1 MGTKMRIAA
10 FDASPDKISSG
21 HELQNL
27 ENRKALLSAP
37 IRGLVN
43 TQSQDQPLGALR

>member
-1 MGTKMRIAA
+1 MGTEMRIAA

-27 ENRKALLSAP
+27 ENRRALLSAP
-37 IRGLVN
+37 TRNLVD
-43 TQSQDQPLGALR
+43 TQSQGQPLGALR

>member
-27 ENRKALLSAP
+27 ENRKALLSVP
-37 IRGLVN
+37 TRGLID
-43 TQSQDQPLGALR
+43 TKSQDQPLGALR